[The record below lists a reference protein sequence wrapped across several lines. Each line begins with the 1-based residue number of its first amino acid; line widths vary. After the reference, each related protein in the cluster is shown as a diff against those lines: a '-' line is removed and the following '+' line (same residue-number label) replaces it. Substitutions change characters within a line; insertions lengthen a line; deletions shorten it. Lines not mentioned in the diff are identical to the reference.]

1 MSTFHTIVYIWSPS
15 AGSRMCCQGSESSV
29 WRCTNHLFLVLWNK
43 LFSWSAQQL
52 VGDLL
57 PRDLFVS
64 MNSVQPG
71 SVYIFSAL
79 AIAIVV
85 AMELETPATVQASL
99 LLRCGD
105 IELNPG
111 PLGREGE
118 MTDVDQSDVTYTDWC
133 LIPTVDLEKVD
144 NSYVLSE
151 FIQHLHIHFHVH
163 IANIIST

>member
-1 MSTFHTIVYIWSPS
+1 M
-15 AGSRMCCQGSESSV
+15 
-29 WRCTNHLFLVLWNK
+29 
-43 LFSWSAQQL
+43 FSWSSAQQL

-71 SVYIFSAL
+71 SVYIVSAL

-85 AMELETPATVQASL
+85 AMELETGAAVQISL

-111 PLGREGE
+111 PFQREGE
-118 MTDVDQSDVTYTDWC
+118 MITHVDQSDVNY
-133 LIPTVDLEKVD
+133 
-144 NSYVLSE
+144 NS
-151 FIQHLHIHFHVH
+151 
-163 IANIIST
+163 II

>member
-1 MSTFHTIVYIWSPS
+1 
-15 AGSRMCCQGSESSV
+15 MCYQGTKSGV
-29 WRCTNHLFLVLWNK
+29 WRYTSHLFLVLWNE
-43 LFSWSAQQL
+43 LLSWSSAQQL

-71 SVYIFSAL
+71 SVYIVSAL

-85 AMELETPATVQASL
+85 AMELETAAAVQASF

-111 PLGREGE
+111 PLGREG
-118 MTDVDQSDVTYTDWC
+118 DVTN
-133 LIPTVDLEKVD
+133 TV
-144 NSYVLSE
+144 
-151 FIQHLHIHFHVH
+151 
-163 IANIIST
+163 